1 MDTRQII
8 SKAYLVWFVLASFV
22 VILALGS
29 MMEGQAWWKIAIV
42 LVAYVSL
49 VRGAGCFF
57 CKRSREVLQSELPE
71 QADTAA
77 RTRTA

>member
-1 MDTRQII
+1 MEMRQII
-8 SKAYLVWFVLASFV
+8 SKAYLVWFVVASFV

-57 CKRSREVLQSELPE
+57 CKRSREVLESELPE
-71 QADTAA
+71 QADTPA
-77 RTRTA
+77 RPHTA

>member
-1 MDTRQII
+1 MDMRQLI

-22 VILALGS
+22 IVLALGS
-29 MMEGQAWWKIAIV
+29 MMEGQAWWKIVIV
-42 LVAYVSL
+42 LVAYISL

-71 QADTAA
+71 QADSSA
-77 RTRTA
+77 RTHTA